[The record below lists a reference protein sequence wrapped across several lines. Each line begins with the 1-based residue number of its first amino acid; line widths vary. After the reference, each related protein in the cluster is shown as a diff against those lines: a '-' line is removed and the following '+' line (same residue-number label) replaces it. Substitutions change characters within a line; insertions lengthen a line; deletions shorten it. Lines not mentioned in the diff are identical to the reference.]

1 MSALIGSLIRK
12 GLVFVGGWVVS
23 HGWMTAD
30 ESSQTMEVVIGAV
43 VALIPVAWS
52 MFNRWLEAR
61 RAKKAA

>member
-1 MSALIGSLIRK
+1 MSAIIGSLIRK

-30 ESSQTMEVVIGAV
+30 ESSQTIQIVVGAV

-52 MFNRWLEAR
+52 MLNRWLDSR
-61 RAKKAA
+61 KKKAA

>member
-1 MSALIGSLIRK
+1 MSTIIGSLIRK

-30 ESSQTMEVVIGAV
+30 ESSQTIQVVVGAV

-52 MFNRWLEAR
+52 MFNRWLAAR
-61 RAKKAA
+61 RKAKDA

>member
-12 GLVFVGGWVVS
+12 GLVFVGGWVVAK
-23 HGWMTAD
+23 GWMTGD
-30 ESSQTMEVVIGAV
+30 ESGQVIEIVIGAI

-52 MFNRWLEAR
+52 MLNRWLEAR

>member
-30 ESSQTMEVVIGAV
+30 ESGKTIEIVVGAV

-52 MFNRWLEAR
+52 MLNRWLAAR
-61 RAKKAA
+61 KAKRAA